1 MEGLWDFGLEKLLSA
16 ESSVGCPAG
25 AWTVRMW
32 RAGQT
37 TEACLACDVSEG
49 HKDSTH
55 SLCEKSVVSGQL
67 ELNYE
72 ETSITEMKPSE
83 KCLLR
88 VCTQKLWSRG
98 DQHRT
103 SDWQL
108 NWVV

>member
-1 MEGLWDFGLEKLLSA
+1 MEGLWNFGLEKLLSA
-16 ESSVGCPAG
+16 ELSGLSCRSLDSENVESG
-25 AWTVRMW
+25 ADHR
-32 RAGQT
+32 G
-37 TEACLACDVSEG
+37 LACDVSEG

-55 SLCEKSVVSGQL
+55 RLCEKSVVSGWL

-72 ETSITEMKPSE
+72 EASITEMKPSE

-98 DQHRT
+98 GQHHS